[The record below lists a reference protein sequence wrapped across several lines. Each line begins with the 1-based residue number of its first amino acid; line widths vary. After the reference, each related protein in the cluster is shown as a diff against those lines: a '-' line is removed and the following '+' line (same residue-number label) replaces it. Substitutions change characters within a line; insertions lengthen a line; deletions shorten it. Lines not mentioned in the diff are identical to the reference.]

1 MEENLKKAL
10 IVVAKEPVAGR
21 VKTRLCPP
29 LSLETAAELY
39 RCFLVDSF
47 SQYRLLKETKV
58 IVSYFPPG
66 AKNTFKE
73 LAPVEFKLLEQK
85 GADLG
90 EKFIHAFEY
99 AFRLGYRLVAIIG
112 SDHPTLPLKY
122 IRRAFRL
129 LEKGDNDLVIGPSFD
144 GGYYLLGLKSFHKRL
159 FQDITW
165 STNVVFSET
174 IERSKELG
182 LKVVKLPP
190 WYDIDEASDLIY
202 LQNKLS
208 QNGDEHFHMA
218 RETKT
223 FLTTQRIFEGV
234 K

>member
-1 MEENLKKAL
+1 M
-10 IVVAKEPVAGR
+10 AGK

-29 LSLETAAELY
+29 LSLEMAAELY

-58 IVSYFPPG
+58 IVSYFPPE
-66 AKNTFKE
+66 ATNTFKDISP
-73 LAPVEFKLLEQK
+73 ADFDLLSQEGK
-85 GADLG
+85 DLG
-90 EKFIHAFEY
+90 EKFTHAFEY
-99 AFRLGYRLVAIIG
+99 AFRLGYRIVAIIG

-122 IRRAFRL
+122 VRRAFSL
-129 LEKGDNDLVIGPSFD
+129 LEKAENDLVIGPSFD

-174 IERSKELG
+174 LERSKEIG

-202 LQNKLS
+202 LQHKLREES
-208 QNGDEHFHMA
+208 DGHFHMA
-218 RETKT
+218 KQTKT
-223 FLTTQRIFEGV
+223 FLITQRIFGSL
-234 K
+234 KRY